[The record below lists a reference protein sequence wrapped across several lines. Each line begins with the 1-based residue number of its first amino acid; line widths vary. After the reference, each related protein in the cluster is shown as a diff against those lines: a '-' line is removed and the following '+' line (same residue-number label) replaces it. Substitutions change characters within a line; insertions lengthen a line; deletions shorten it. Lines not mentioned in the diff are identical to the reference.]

1 MYYQVSVFKKNPN
14 EKEIILKRNEDET
27 REMRLEKAK
36 AFLFP
41 GVNAQELYAVAVP
54 CPITVNIRTV
64 VDYERIIV
72 GVKGLISDPDEEGI
86 EFDSCREWVIKAE
99 TKEEA
104 IQEGR
109 LREEGLLD
117 DGENIRDFEV
127 YANEISVEELIE
139 EKEESIKKQLLKRYI
154 ERRYDYDNLTIRE
167 YSQLCRQ
174 FDFKNKE
181 IYLDMLEEEMRI
193 RQIKNLLRRKIS
205 PADISLKD
213 YNQAV
218 RELYDAKSNSEM
230 ETILEKY
237 GVK

>member
-1 MYYQVSVFKKNPN
+1 
-14 EKEIILKRNEDET
+14 
-27 REMRLEKAK
+27 
-36 AFLFP
+36 
-41 GVNAQELYAVAVP
+41 
-54 CPITVNIRTV
+54 
-64 VDYERIIV
+64 
-72 GVKGLISDPDEEGI
+72 
-86 EFDSCREWVIKAE
+86 
-99 TKEEA
+99 
-104 IQEGR
+104 
-109 LREEGLLD
+109 
-117 DGENIRDFEV
+117 V
-127 YANEISVEELIE
+127 YANENSVEELIE

-174 FDFKNKE
+174 FDFKKKE
-181 IYLDMLEEEMRI
+181 IYLDMLEEELRI

>member
-14 EKEIILKRNEDET
+14 EKEMILKRNEEET

-36 AFLFP
+36 TFLFP
-41 GVNAQELYAVAVP
+41 GVNAQELYAVALP

-72 GVKGLISDPDEEGI
+72 GIKGVITEQDNEDTA
-86 EFDSCREWVIKAE
+86 FDCCREWVIKAE

-104 IQEGR
+104 LQEMR

-117 DGENIRDFEV
+117 DGEDIRDFEV
-127 YANEISVEELIE
+127 YANEISVEELIA

-154 ERRYDYDNLTIRE
+154 ERRYDYDNLTIRQ

-193 RQIKNLLRRKIS
+193 SRIKNLLRRKIS

-218 RELYDAKSNSEM
+218 RELYAAKNNGEM

-237 GVK
+237 NVK

>member
-1 MYYQVSVFKKNPN
+1 MYYQVSVFQKNPN
-14 EKEIILKRNEDET
+14 EKEIILKRNGDET

-72 GVKGLISDPDEEGI
+72 GVKGLISAPDEEGI

-109 LREEGLLD
+109 LREEGFLD

>member
-36 AFLFP
+36 SFLFP

-54 CPITVNIRTV
+54 CLITVNVRTTI
-64 VDYERIIV
+64 DYERIIV
-72 GVKGLISDPDEEGI
+72 GVKGVIAEQDDDGI
-86 EFDSCREWVIKAE
+86 EFDCCREWVIKAE
-99 TKEEA
+99 TKEDA
-104 IQEGR
+104 IQEMR

-117 DGENIRDFEV
+117 DGEDIRDFEV
-127 YANEISVEELIE
+127 YANEISVEELIA

-154 ERRYDYDNLTIRE
+154 ERRYDYDNLTIRQ

-193 RQIKNLLRRKIS
+193 SRIKNLLRRKIS

-218 RELYDAKSNSEM
+218 RELYAAKNNGEM

-237 GVK
+237 NVK

>member
-14 EKEIILKRNEDET
+14 EKEMILKRNEDET

-36 AFLFP
+36 SFLFP

-72 GVKGLISDPDEEGI
+72 GVKGLISDPDEECI
-86 EFDSCREWVIKAE
+86 EFDACREWVIKAE

-104 IQEGR
+104 VQEGR
-109 LREEGLLD
+109 LREEGFLD
-117 DGENIRDFEV
+117 DGEDIRDFEV

-139 EKEESIKKQLLKRYI
+139 EKEESKKKQLLKRYI
-154 ERRYDYDNLTIRE
+154 ERRYEYDNLTIRE
-167 YSQLCRQ
+167 YSQLCRK

-205 PADISLKD
+205 PAGISLKD

>member
-14 EKEIILKRNEDET
+14 EKEMILKRNEDET

-41 GVNAQELYAVAVP
+41 GVNAQELYAVAIP
-54 CPITVNIRTV
+54 CPITVNIRTTI
-64 VDYERIIV
+64 DYERIIV
-72 GVKGLISDPDEEGI
+72 GVKCVMVEQDDEDI
-86 EFDSCREWVIKAE
+86 AWDCCREWVIKAE

-104 IQEGR
+104 LQEMR

-117 DGENIRDFEV
+117 DGEDIRDFEV
-127 YANEISVEELIE
+127 YANEISVEELIA

-154 ERRYDYDNLTIRE
+154 ERRYDYDNLTIRQ

-193 RQIKNLLRRKIS
+193 SRIKNLLRRKIS

-218 RELYDAKSNSEM
+218 RELYAAKNNGEM

-237 GVK
+237 NVK